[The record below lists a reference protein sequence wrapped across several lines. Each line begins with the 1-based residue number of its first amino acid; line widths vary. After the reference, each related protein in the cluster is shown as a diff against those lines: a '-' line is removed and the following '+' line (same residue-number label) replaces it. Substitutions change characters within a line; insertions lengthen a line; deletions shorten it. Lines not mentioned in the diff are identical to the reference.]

1 MGAAGDAIFL
11 LRDGALTELAATPYD
26 SEALLQRLLAEHPS
40 LLAGGQIDRVMPR
53 RWLLVAREM
62 GVADEPDGARRW
74 SVDHLFLDQ
83 AGIPTL
89 VEVKRSTDS
98 RIRREVVGQLLD
110 YAANAIVHWPVE
122 AISARFLARCEQDGV
137 SSEAELARLLGAET
151 DAATFWDQVRTNLQA
166 GRIRL
171 IFVADVIPAELR
183 RIVEFLNAQMDP
195 AEVLALEIKQYAGE
209 GLQTLVPR
217 VLGQTAQAQQRK
229 GQATARETRSWDE
242 ASFFGSLEGQAG
254 PVAARIGRTLHDWA
268 AGKGRIW
275 FGSGRISGSFGLTIE
290 GEFGERYLMAI
301 FTYGTLEIY
310 FQWLKSAPPFDDE
323 GLRRE
328 FLARLNAV
336 DGISLPADAIS
347 RRPSVKLV
355 LLAADDRLQRLIDAL
370 DWAVAKIQRSLA
382 QPPGTP
388 AS

>member
-40 LLAGGQIDRVMPR
+40 LLAGAQIDRLTPR

-137 SSEAELARLLGAET
+137 SSEA
-151 DAATFWDQVRTNLQA
+151 
-166 GRIRL
+166 
-171 IFVADVIPAELR
+171 
-183 RIVEFLNAQMDP
+183 
-195 AEVLALEIKQYAGE
+195 
-209 GLQTLVPR
+209 
-217 VLGQTAQAQQRK
+217 
-229 GQATARETRSWDE
+229 
-242 ASFFGSLEGQAG
+242 
-254 PVAARIGRTLHDWA
+254 
-268 AGKGRIW
+268 
-275 FGSGRISGSFGLTIE
+275 
-290 GEFGERYLMAI
+290 
-301 FTYGTLEIY
+301 
-310 FQWLKSAPPFDDE
+310 
-323 GLRRE
+323 
-328 FLARLNAV
+328 
-336 DGISLPADAIS
+336 
-347 RRPSVKLV
+347 
-355 LLAADDRLQRLIDAL
+355 
-370 DWAVAKIQRSLA
+370 
-382 QPPGTP
+382 
-388 AS
+388 